1 MRNARRST
9 IAALTLGLTISMLPV
24 AGAAGASVA
33 SGRPAP
39 PPELTMVYVYKKV
52 NASAPASWENSG
64 RQRLVQIR
72 NGHSWTRNLD
82 PSLLPDDVCGPGWA
96 IQEDQTR
103 GLARRDV
110 PQVVD
115 RKTGEGVLGWPPIV
129 AARHREL
136 SDVVAV
142 PECTDTGGGQTP
154 PPTTPPTSTPEPT
167 QVVSEPTFEPEAPPA
182 GGQVTPPVA
191 APAVPVP
198 HAPTFTG

>member
-72 NGHSWTRNLD
+72 DGHRWTRNLD

-103 GLARRDV
+103 G
-110 PQVVD
+110 D
-115 RKTGEGVLGWPPIV
+115 RK
-129 AARHREL
+129 
-136 SDVVAV
+136 SVV
-142 PECTDTGGGQTP
+142 
-154 PPTTPPTSTPEPT
+154 
-167 QVVSEPTFEPEAPPA
+167 
-182 GGQVTPPVA
+182 
-191 APAVPVP
+191 
-198 HAPTFTG
+198 